1 MLYNLYSMSRY
12 LFGRG
17 SCFIYKFLCSSASL
31 SSSPKARLNLGTV
44 QQVVSST
51 LVTGILISV
60 TWGIFGGTGVNHLLV
75 VTLDSQ
81 VTEDGMP

>member
-1 MLYNLYSMSRY
+1 M
-12 LFGRG
+12 
-17 SCFIYKFLCSSASL
+17 YKFLYSSTSL
-31 SSSPKARLNLGTV
+31 SSSPKAKLNLGTV
-44 QQVVSST
+44 QQVFSST

-60 TWGIFGGTGVNHLLV
+60 TWGIFGGTRVNHLLV